1 MNEKKIPSNKNNIKQ
16 DNVQNKEQKS
26 MSKWLN
32 LKKLLEKKKSLES
45 SVDCLKQKTLN
56 KITSN
61 YCDIYKYKIGMY
73 LFSKESNKIMFGAKC
88 LPDFTENIIVS
99 DDSKQLCYDSC
110 LKDFLFYFRENNSE
124 LLKIIELLPEEKYES
139 FSYFLCNLFYDNFI
153 NVKDGQN
160 EFYLILY
167 LLLEKEVKG
176 ILSPNEDN
184 FLNNSFVDNFLKA
197 FLYKEEIKKYME
209 LILISEIENIN
220 EKCNDYHSMDII
232 GLSRAHYLKSIT
244 YNHNYTFLNMEKQ
257 KFYENETF
265 HDVKTDSV
273 SSDSDSFIVLDKNKN
288 EKIGVDEDILNKSRV
303 ISYENVAI
311 NNILVNEFFNEFNI
325 NDIKKLLL
333 KEKDEI
339 MRSFYIKQLKKCQ
352 KDKLAFNCS
361 EYYYEKMVKEKLISR
376 ISIENY
382 NKGYQLI
389 IQFLQEFL
397 NNLENKIIIPH
408 SIKVICKLIYLLFK
422 NKFPKITE
430 FQLYTLVGKFLFDK
444 LINPI
449 FENIEYINTN
459 EQDLISLDTRKSLLD
474 IALVFKKLIMGELF
488 TNKDLGNYN
497 IFNHFILKNYRR
509 IKIIIQNFLDVKI
522 PKKLLA
528 LIEQL
533 NKNERKPEE
542 INYIYMKKFNIDYSI
557 QKCICFQVDHL
568 LLFYNIVNNNK
579 NYFIKEG
586 TKFETIF
593 NELSKYIPHMENNN
607 KKLYIIMK
615 EELNDDLKY
624 LFEEEKK
631 INYKKIDILNRLK
644 SHIITLFA
652 NINIKNNWSFLDYF
666 NTKQTFNFIN
676 RYLIG
681 NEKNN
686 VFPLSWYSNNILE
699 NLDLL
704 EEKYKK
710 DDYNLLYKEIA
721 TDIMKLIIKLNY
733 LNSLLSIH
741 INKKIIEIEN
751 KKNRLKKQYEAI
763 KSNILKLKT
772 LSFIENEKIALCFMD
787 GKKYNEIQKLIN
799 KNPETKQNN
808 DILILSEI
816 NNCPHKKLKDEKLEK
831 LINKEELPNFHIH
844 KIKAFAFKFA
854 SCYEIISEEIMNTS
868 ISQTAEQGFCQT
880 MTMDNE
886 ICNDILFM
894 NTSKGALTIFM
905 NYINNL
911 IELSDKFE
919 NFTKKEEREQISK
932 YILDYILKILCIKI
946 YEQKPLL
953 LDDNFHHKCSV
964 YNSVVLP
971 SNFQIPQEFLDK
983 NVLKDI
989 IYYLDK
995 IEQHRTPSAMYNEI
1009 GNMIN
1014 SISSIFIFF
1023 FNRRD
1028 IDFDEILNMIIY
1040 CIILTKPKRMIFN
1053 IYFCKFFLMKD
1064 DITGSLAFNT
1074 SQIESAIK
1082 FINQINAQFLN
1093 MTDKEFNEKA
1103 SHFKF

>member
-1 MNEKKIPSNKNNIKQ
+1 M
-16 DNVQNKEQKS
+16 
-26 MSKWLN
+26 
-32 LKKLLEKKKSLES
+32 
-45 SVDCLKQKTLN
+45 
-56 KITSN
+56 
-61 YCDIYKYKIGMY
+61 
-73 LFSKESNKIMFGAKC
+73 
-88 LPDFTENIIVS
+88 
-99 DDSKQLCYDSC
+99 
-110 LKDFLFYFRENNSE
+110 
-124 LLKIIELLPEEKYES
+124 
-139 FSYFLCNLFYDNFI
+139 
-153 NVKDGQN
+153 
-160 EFYLILY
+160 
-167 LLLEKEVKG
+167 
-176 ILSPNEDN
+176 
-184 FLNNSFVDNFLKA
+184 
-197 FLYKEEIKKYME
+197 
-209 LILISEIENIN
+209 
-220 EKCNDYHSMDII
+220 
-232 GLSRAHYLKSIT
+232 
-244 YNHNYTFLNMEKQ
+244 
-257 KFYENETF
+257 
-265 HDVKTDSV
+265 
-273 SSDSDSFIVLDKNKN
+273 
-288 EKIGVDEDILNKSRV
+288 
-303 ISYENVAI
+303 
-311 NNILVNEFFNEFNI
+311 
-325 NDIKKLLL
+325 
-333 KEKDEI
+333 
-339 MRSFYIKQLKKCQ
+339 
-352 KDKLAFNCS
+352 
-361 EYYYEKMVKEKLISR
+361 
-376 ISIENY
+376 
-382 NKGYQLI
+382 
-389 IQFLQEFL
+389 
-397 NNLENKIIIPH
+397 
-408 SIKVICKLIYLLFK
+408 
-422 NKFPKITE
+422 
-430 FQLYTLVGKFLFDK
+430 
-444 LINPI
+444 
-449 FENIEYINTN
+449 
-459 EQDLISLDTRKSLLD
+459 
-474 IALVFKKLIMGELF
+474 
-488 TNKDLGNYN
+488 
-497 IFNHFILKNYRR
+497 
-509 IKIIIQNFLDVKI
+509 
-522 PKKLLA
+522 
-528 LIEQL
+528 
-533 NKNERKPEE
+533 
-542 INYIYMKKFNIDYSI
+542 
-557 QKCICFQVDHL
+557 
-568 LLFYNIVNNNK
+568 
-579 NYFIKEG
+579 
-586 TKFETIF
+586 
-593 NELSKYIPHMENNN
+593 
-607 KKLYIIMK
+607 
-615 EELNDDLKY
+615 
-624 LFEEEKK
+624 
-631 INYKKIDILNRLK
+631 
-644 SHIITLFA
+644 
-652 NINIKNNWSFLDYF
+652 
-666 NTKQTFNFIN
+666 
-676 RYLIG
+676 
-681 NEKNN
+681 
-686 VFPLSWYSNNILE
+686 
-699 NLDLL
+699 
-704 EEKYKK
+704 
-710 DDYNLLYKEIA
+710 LYKEIA

-733 LNSLLSIH
+733 LNSLLRIH